1 MSKNVVNFLSNSIK
15 VFPTTKR
22 DDRYDRNARFP
33 SEFNLTS
40 LVNRLTSRDA
50 FVISGFEVNSASNTL
65 SGGSCNINGYYFVV
79 NDADNPVN
87 QSLSDLKGETGSVLC
102 LSATFKATPITISD
116 GSKLT
121 FIELNGGD
129 VKVSDYHYT
138 GLSIEVVKTT
148 NLNPYHSTDE
158 DSNNIIYYLPI
169 AKWDIINSDENISG
183 WVNLPNDTLKYI
195 ADDMLVDIKEGL
207 VETNAKASSKS
218 IVGEQSLQQWLDA
231 FIIDD
236 GEI

>member
-121 FIELNGGD
+121 FIELNGTD
-129 VKVSDYHYT
+129 EKVSDYHYT
-138 GLSIEVVKTT
+138 GLNIEIVKDSKIFELVGT
-148 NLNPYHSTDE
+148 NDLNPCNSVD

-169 AKWDIINSDENISG
+169 AK
-183 WVNLPNDTLKYI
+183 
-195 ADDMLVDIKEGL
+195 
-207 VETNAKASSKS
+207 
-218 IVGEQSLQQWLDA
+218 
-231 FIIDD
+231 
-236 GEI
+236 

>member
-87 QSLSDLKGETGSVLC
+87 QSLSDLKGSEGSVLC
-102 LSATFKATPITISD
+102 LSATFKSTPITISD
-116 GSKLT
+116 GSRLT
-121 FIELNGGD
+121 FIELNGTD
-129 VKVSDYHYT
+129 DKVTDYFYT
-138 GLSIEVVKTT
+138 GLNIEVVKTT
-148 NLNPYHSTDE
+148 NLNPYHWVD